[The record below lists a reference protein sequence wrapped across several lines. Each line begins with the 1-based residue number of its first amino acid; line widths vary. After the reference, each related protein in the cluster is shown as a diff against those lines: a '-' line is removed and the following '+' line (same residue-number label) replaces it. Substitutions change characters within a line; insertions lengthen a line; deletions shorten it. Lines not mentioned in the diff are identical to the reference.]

1 MFYNKQRAREN
12 ASKNFIINLIKINT
26 MLRKHLVIVGLFLA
40 VGVLFFNVSSANAII
55 RSWNGAGD
63 GMTWTDPL
71 NWGGVSNAAYPGELA
86 PDDAVIASSTS
97 NLGPLGV
104 NATSTIPFGVNT
116 LQILNGWT
124 LFIGGTSLGASST
137 VSIVGTSTL
146 KQ

>member
-1 MFYNKQRAREN
+1 
-12 ASKNFIINLIKINT
+12 

-71 NWGGVSNAAYPGELA
+71 NWGGVSNANYPGELA

-97 NLGPLGV
+97 ALGPLGV

-116 LQILNGWT
+116 LRLKTAG
-124 LFIGGTSLGASST
+124 LFTSAALWERQARF
-137 VSIVGTSTL
+137 L
-146 KQ
+146 FWAPAP